1 MATQTPSVRGIP
13 ADDITPQTFHFGNI
27 PIRTFP
33 RNGMTWLLAKDV
45 CTALGISRH
54 KVATGQLDED
64 QRCTVRLASEPG
76 RKPRREA
83 LAAVNAD
90 GLHALIQASP
100 SPEAK
105 RFRRWVQR
113 KVLGAKDAPAKDSK
127 PKYKTKPRRDAR
139 QPPQSLI
146 PGPAPKVLRRIRT
159 CDDLSFTRRNAKG
172 ERIQWFVPPRAN
184 SGHEHYGIGEIWFSE
199 VVELARHNPRHA
211 YDAMRFAGPEMARYW
226 NHGHPDGFFDRMA
239 RWALGAIL
247 ANAQEPALPFELPCL
262 GFAPLEGME
271 AMLATAAAPRP
282 LPEHVQEAI
291 DIQAWQEAAECQRHY
306 YERRRRDLMA
316 RHD

>member
-1 MATQTPSVRGIP
+1 MALRSPSRAVP
-13 ADDITPQTFHFGNI
+13 ADDITPQTLHFGDI
-27 PIRTFP
+27 PIRAFSK
-33 RNGMTWLLAKDV
+33 NGVTWFLAKDV

-54 KVATGQLDED
+54 KLATGKLAED
-64 QRCTVRLASEPG
+64 QRCTVRLSSEPG

-83 LAAVNAD
+83 VAAISVE

-105 RFRRWVQR
+105 RFRRWVKH
-113 KVLGAKDAPAKDSK
+113 KVLASMDASAKDRK
-127 PKYKTKPRRDAR
+127 PKYKAKH
-139 QPPQSLI
+139 PPQSLI
-146 PGPAPKVLRRIRT
+146 PGPAPKVLRGIRT

-172 ERIQWFVPPRAN
+172 ERIQWFVPPRVN

-199 VVELARHNPRHA
+199 VVELARRNPRHA

-262 GFAPLEGME
+262 GFAPLEGMD
-271 AMLATAAAPRP
+271 AMLATAVPPQP
-282 LPEHVQEAI
+282 LPDHVQEAI
-291 DIQAWQEAAECQRHY
+291 DRQAWQEAAECQRHY

>member
-1 MATQTPSVRGIP
+1 MALQSPSVRGIP
-13 ADDITPQTFHFGNI
+13 ADDITPQTLHFGDI
-27 PIRTFP
+27 PIRTFSK
-33 RNGMTWLLAKDV
+33 NGVSWFLAKDV

-54 KVATGQLDED
+54 KMATGKLDEA
-64 QRCTVRLASEPG
+64 QRCTVRLSGEPD

-83 LAAVNAD
+83 LAAISVE
-90 GLHALIQASP
+90 GLRALIQASP
-100 SPEAK
+100 LPEAK
-105 RFRRWVQR
+105 RFRRWVKH
-113 KVLGAKDAPAKDSK
+113 KVLASMDASAKDRK
-127 PKYKTKPRRDAR
+127 PKYKAKH
-139 QPPQSLI
+139 PPQSLI

-172 ERIQWFVPPRAN
+172 ERIQWFVPPRVN

-262 GFAPLEGME
+262 GFAPLEGMD
-271 AMLATAAAPRP
+271 AMLAAAVPPRP
-282 LPEHVQEAI
+282 LPDHVQEAI
-291 DIQAWQEAAECQRHY
+291 DRQAWQEAAECQRHY

>member
-1 MATQTPSVRGIP
+1 MALRSPSRAVP
-13 ADDITPQTFHFGNI
+13 ADDITPQTLHFGDI
-27 PIRTFP
+27 PIRTFSK
-33 RNGMTWLLAKDV
+33 NGVTWFLAKDV

-54 KVATGQLDED
+54 KVATGKLDEA

-83 LAAVNAD
+83 VAAVNAD

-105 RFRRWVQR
+105 RFRRWVKH
-113 KVLGAKDAPAKDSK
+113 KVLASMDASAKDRK
-127 PKYKTKPRRDAR
+127 PKYKAKH
-139 QPPQSLI
+139 PPQSLI

-172 ERIQWFVPPRAN
+172 ERIQWFVPPRVN

-262 GFAPLEGME
+262 GFAPLEGMD
-271 AMLATAAAPRP
+271 AMLATAGPPRP
-282 LPEHVQEAI
+282 LPDHVQEAI
-291 DIQAWQEAAECQRHY
+291 DRQAWQEAAECQRHY

>member
-1 MATQTPSVRGIP
+1 MALRSLSRAVP
-13 ADDITPQTFHFGNI
+13 ADDITPQTLHFGDI

-33 RNGMTWLLAKDV
+33 RNGVTWFLAKDV

-54 KVATGQLDED
+54 KRTTGKLAED

-83 LAAVNAD
+83 VAAVNAD

-105 RFRRWVQR
+105 RFRRWVKH
-113 KVLGAKDAPAKDSK
+113 KVLASMDASAKDRK
-127 PKYKTKPRRDAR
+127 PKYKAKH
-139 QPPQSLI
+139 PPQSLI
-146 PGPAPKVLRRIRT
+146 PGPAPKVCRRIRT

-172 ERIQWFVPPRAN
+172 ERIQWFVPPRVN

-282 LPEHVQEAI
+282 LPDHVQEAI
-291 DIQAWQEAAECQRHY
+291 DRQAWQEAAECQRHY

>member
-1 MATQTPSVRGIP
+1 MALRSLSRAVP
-13 ADDITPQTFHFGNI
+13 ADDITPQTLHFGDI
-27 PIRTFP
+27 PIRTFL
-33 RNGMTWLLAKDV
+33 RHGVTWFLAKDV
-45 CTALGISRH
+45 CIALGISRH
-54 KVATGQLDED
+54 KLATSKLDAD
-64 QRCTVRLASEPG
+64 QRCIVRLSSE
-76 RKPRREA
+76 PRREA
-83 LAAVNAD
+83 LAAVSVE
-90 GLHALIQASP
+90 GLYALIQASP

-113 KVLGAKDAPAKDSK
+113 KVLGGMDASAKDNKTK
-127 PKYKTKPRRDAR
+127 NKTKPRRDAKH
-139 QPPQSLI
+139 PPQSLI

-172 ERIQWFVPPRAN
+172 ERIQWFVPTRVN

-247 ANAQEPALPFELPCL
+247 ANAQEPMLPFELPCL

-271 AMLATAAAPRP
+271 AMLATAAPPRP
-282 LPEHVQEAI
+282 LPDHVQEAI
-291 DIQAWQEAAECQRHY
+291 DRQAWQEAAECQRHY

>member
-13 ADDITPQTFHFGNI
+13 ADDITPQTFHFGDI
-27 PIRTFP
+27 PIRTFS
-33 RNGMTWLLAKDV
+33 RNGVTWFLAKDV

-54 KVATGQLDED
+54 KLATAKLDED
-64 QRCTVRLASEPG
+64 QRCTARLLGEPG
-76 RKPRREA
+76 RNPRRQ
-83 LAAVNAD
+83 AVAVISVE
-90 GLHALIQASP
+90 GLYALIQASP

-105 RFRRWVQR
+105 RFSRWVLR
-113 KVLGAKDAPAKDSK
+113 KVLGAKDASAKDNK
-127 PKYKTKPRRDAR
+127 PKRKTKPGRDAKH
-139 QPPQSLI
+139 PPQS
-146 PGPAPKVLRRIRT
+146 PVPTPAPKVCRRIRT
-159 CDDLSFTRRNAKG
+159 CDDLSFTRRNAQG
-172 ERIQWFVPPRAN
+172 ERIHWFVPPRVN

-247 ANAQEPALPFELPCL
+247 ANAQEPMLPFELPCL

-271 AMLATAAAPRP
+271 AMLATAAPPRP
-282 LPEHVQEAI
+282 LPDHVQEAI
-291 DIQAWQEAAECQRHY
+291 DRQAWQEAAECQRHY

>member
-1 MATQTPSVRGIP
+1 MALRSPSVRGIP
-13 ADDITPQTFHFGNI
+13 ADDITPQTFQFGHT

-33 RNGMTWLLAKDV
+33 RNGVTWFLAKDV
-45 CTALGISRH
+45 CIALGISRH

-64 QRCTVRLASEPG
+64 QRCTVRLSGEPG

-83 LAAVNAD
+83 LAAISVE
-90 GLHALIQASP
+90 GLRALIQASP
-100 SPEAK
+100 LPEAK
-105 RFRRWVQR
+105 RFRRWVKD
-113 KVLGAKDAPAKDSK
+113 KVLASMDASAKVSK
-127 PKYKTKPRRDAR
+127 TKRKTKPRRDAR
-139 QPPQSLI
+139 HPPQSLV
-146 PGPAPKVLRRIRT
+146 PGPAPKVLRLIRT

-172 ERIQWFVPPRAN
+172 ERIQWFVPPRVN

-247 ANAQEPALPFELPCL
+247 ANAQEPVLPFELPCL

-282 LPEHVQEAI
+282 LPDHVQEAI
-291 DIQAWQEAAECQRHY
+291 DKQAWQEAAECQRHY

>member
-1 MATQTPSVRGIP
+1 MALRSPSRAVP
-13 ADDITPQTFHFGNI
+13 ADDITPQTLHFGDI
-27 PIRTFP
+27 PIRTLP
-33 RNGMTWLLAKDV
+33 RHGVTWFFAKDV
-45 CTALGISRH
+45 CIALGISRH
-54 KVATGQLDED
+54 KLATSKLDED
-64 QRCTVRLASEPG
+64 QRCIVRLSSE
-76 RKPRREA
+76 PRREA

-90 GLHALIQASP
+90 GLHALIQASS

-113 KVLGAKDAPAKDSK
+113 KVQAGMDSSVKDN
-127 PKYKTKPRRDAR
+127 KTKNKAKPGRDAKH
-139 QPPQSLI
+139 PPQSQV
-146 PGPAPKVLRRIRT
+146 PTPAPKVCRRIRT

-172 ERIQWFVPPRAN
+172 ERIHWFVPPRVN

-247 ANAQEPALPFELPCL
+247 ANAQEPMLPFELPCL
-262 GFAPLEGME
+262 GFAPLEGMD
-271 AMLATAAAPRP
+271 AMLATAVPPRP
-282 LPEHVQEAI
+282 LPDHVQEAI
-291 DIQAWQEAAECQRHY
+291 DRQAWQEAAECQRHY

>member
-13 ADDITPQTFHFGNI
+13 ADDITPQTLHFGDI
-27 PIRTFP
+27 PIRTFSK
-33 RNGMTWLLAKDV
+33 NGVIWFLAKDV
-45 CTALGISRH
+45 FTALGISRH
-54 KVATGQLDED
+54 KLTTGKLVEG

-83 LAAVNAD
+83 VTAISVD
-90 GLHALIQASP
+90 GLHALTQASP

-105 RFRRWVQR
+105 RFRRWVKD
-113 KVLGAKDAPAKDSK
+113 KVLASMDASAKDRK
-127 PKYKTKPRRDAR
+127 PKYKAKH
-139 QPPQSLI
+139 PPQSLI

-172 ERIQWFVPPRAN
+172 ERIQWFVPPRMN

-282 LPEHVQEAI
+282 LPDHVQEAI
-291 DIQAWQEAAECQRHY
+291 DRQAWQEAAECQRHY

>member
-13 ADDITPQTFHFGNI
+13 ADGITPQTFHFGHT

-33 RNGMTWLLAKDV
+33 RNGVTWLLAKDV
-45 CTALGISRH
+45 CTALGISCH

-64 QRCTVRLASEPG
+64 QRCTVRLSSEPG

-83 LAAVNAD
+83 VAAVNAD

-105 RFRRWVQR
+105 RFRRWVKH
-113 KVLGAKDAPAKDSK
+113 KVLASMDASAKDRK
-127 PKYKTKPRRDAR
+127 PKYKAKH
-139 QPPQSLI
+139 PPQSLI
-146 PGPAPKVLRRIRT
+146 PTPAPKVCRRIRT

-172 ERIQWFVPPRAN
+172 ERIQWFVPPRVN

-247 ANAQEPALPFELPCL
+247 ANAQEPVLPFELPCL

-282 LPEHVQEAI
+282 LPDHVQEAI
-291 DIQAWQEAAECQRHY
+291 DRQAWQEAAECQRHY

>member
-1 MATQTPSVRGIP
+1 MALRFPSRAVP
-13 ADDITPQTFHFGNI
+13 ADDITPQTFHFGVI
-27 PIRTFP
+27 PIRAFSK
-33 RNGMTWLLAKDV
+33 NGVIWFLAKDV

-54 KVATGQLDED
+54 KLATGKLAED

-83 LAAVNAD
+83 VTAISVE

-100 SPEAK
+100 SSKAK
-105 RFRRWVQR
+105 RFRRWVKH
-113 KVLGAKDAPAKDSK
+113 KVLASMDASAKDRK
-127 PKYKTKPRRDAR
+127 PKYKAKH
-139 QPPQSLI
+139 PPQSLI

-172 ERIQWFVPPRAN
+172 ERIQWFVPPRVN

-247 ANAQEPALPFELPCL
+247 ANAQEPMLPFELPCL

-271 AMLATAAAPRP
+271 AMLATAAPPQP
-282 LPEHVQEAI
+282 LPDHVQDAI
-291 DIQAWQEAAECQRHY
+291 DRQAWQEAAECQRHY

>member
-1 MATQTPSVRGIP
+1 MALRSPSRAVP
-13 ADDITPQTFHFGNI
+13 ADDITPQTLHFGDI
-27 PIRTFP
+27 PIRAFSK
-33 RNGMTWLLAKDV
+33 NGVTWFLAKDV

-64 QRCTVRLASEPG
+64 QRCTVRLSGEPG

-83 LAAVNAD
+83 LAAISVE
-90 GLHALIQASP
+90 GLRALIQASP
-100 SPEAK
+100 LPEAK
-105 RFRRWVQR
+105 RFRRWVKD
-113 KVLGAKDAPAKDSK
+113 KVLASMDASAKDRK
-127 PKYKTKPRRDAR
+127 PKYKAKHPL
-139 QPPQSLI
+139 QSLI

-172 ERIQWFVPPRAN
+172 ERIQWFVPPRVN

-282 LPEHVQEAI
+282 LPDHVQEAI
-291 DIQAWQEAAECQRHY
+291 DRQAWQEAAECQRHY

>member
-1 MATQTPSVRGIP
+1 LRSPSHAVP
-13 ADDITPQTFHFGNI
+13 ADDITPQTFHFGHT

-33 RNGMTWLLAKDV
+33 RNGVTWLLAKDV

-54 KVATGQLDED
+54 RVATGQLDED
-64 QRCTVRLASEPG
+64 QRCTVRLSSEPG

-83 LAAVNAD
+83 VAAISAE
-90 GLHALIQASP
+90 GLQALIQATP

-105 RFRRWVQR
+105 RFRRWVKH
-113 KVLGAKDAPAKDSK
+113 KVLASMDASAKDRK
-127 PKYKTKPRRDAR
+127 PKYKAKH
-139 QPPQSLI
+139 PPQSLI

-172 ERIQWFVPPRAN
+172 ERIQWFVPPRVN

-247 ANAQEPALPFELPCL
+247 ANAQEPMLPFELPCL
-262 GFAPLEGME
+262 GFAPLEGMD
-271 AMLATAAAPRP
+271 AMLATAVPPRP
-282 LPEHVQEAI
+282 LPDQVQEAI
-291 DIQAWQEAAECQRHY
+291 DRQAWQEAAECQRHY

>member
-1 MATQTPSVRGIP
+1 MALRSPSRAVP
-13 ADDITPQTFHFGNI
+13 ADDITPKTLHFSDT
-27 PIRTFP
+27 PIRTFSK
-33 RNGMTWLLAKDV
+33 NGVTWFLAKDV

-54 KVATGQLDED
+54 KLATGKLAED

-83 LAAVNAD
+83 VAGISAE
-90 GLHALIQASP
+90 GLQALIQATP

-105 RFRRWVQR
+105 RFRRWVKH
-113 KVLGAKDAPAKDSK
+113 KVLASMDASAKDRK
-127 PKYKTKPRRDAR
+127 PKYKAKH
-139 QPPQSLI
+139 PPQSLI

-172 ERIQWFVPPRAN
+172 ERIQWFVPPRMN

-282 LPEHVQEAI
+282 LPDHVQEAI
-291 DIQAWQEAAECQRHY
+291 DRQAWQEAAECQRHY

>member
-1 MATQTPSVRGIP
+1 MALRSLSRAVP
-13 ADDITPQTFHFGNI
+13 ADDITPQTLHFGDI
-27 PIRTFP
+27 PIRTFL
-33 RNGMTWLLAKDV
+33 RHGVTWFLAKDV
-45 CTALGISRH
+45 CIALGISRH
-54 KVATGQLDED
+54 KLATSKLDED
-64 QRCTVRLASEPG
+64 QRCTVRLPSE
-76 RKPRREA
+76 PRREA
-83 LAAVNAD
+83 LAAVSVE
-90 GLHALIQASP
+90 GLYALIQASP
-100 SPEAK
+100 SPQAK

-113 KVLGAKDAPAKDSK
+113 KVLGGMDASAKDNKTK
-127 PKYKTKPRRDAR
+127 NKTKPRRDAR
-139 QPPQSLI
+139 HPPQSLV
-146 PGPAPKVLRRIRT
+146 PSPAPKVLRRIRT

-172 ERIQWFVPPRAN
+172 ERIQWFVPPRVN

-247 ANAQEPALPFELPCL
+247 ANAQEPMLPFELPCL

-271 AMLATAAAPRP
+271 AMVATAAAPRP
-282 LPEHVQEAI
+282 LPEHVQETI
-291 DIQAWQEAAECQRHY
+291 DRQAWQEAAECQRHY

>member
-1 MATQTPSVRGIP
+1 MALRSPSRAVP
-13 ADDITPQTFHFGNI
+13 ADDITPQTFHFDVI
-27 PIRTFP
+27 PIRTFSK
-33 RNGMTWLLAKDV
+33 NGVTWFLAKDV

-54 KVATGQLDED
+54 KLATGKLAED

-83 LAAVNAD
+83 VAAVSAD

-100 SPEAK
+100 SSEAK
-105 RFRRWVQR
+105 RFRRWVKD
-113 KVLGAKDAPAKDSK
+113 KVLASMDASAKDRK
-127 PKYKTKPRRDAR
+127 PKYKAKH
-139 QPPQSLI
+139 PPQSLI

-172 ERIQWFVPPRAN
+172 ERIEWFVPPRVN

-239 RWALGAIL
+239 RWALGPFL
-247 ANAQEPALPFELPCL
+247 PMRRSPCCRSSCPAWALRRWRAWTPCWP
-262 GFAPLEGME
+262 PLC
-271 AMLATAAAPRP
+271 RP
-282 LPEHVQEAI
+282 GRCPTM
-291 DIQAWQEAAECQRHY
+291 CRKP
-306 YERRRRDLMA
+306 
-316 RHD
+316 

>member
-1 MATQTPSVRGIP
+1 MALQSPSVRGIP
-13 ADDITPQTFHFGNI
+13 ADGITPQTFHFGDI

-33 RNGMTWLLAKDV
+33 GNGVTWLLAKDV

-64 QRCTVRLASEPG
+64 QRCTVRLSGESG

-83 LAAVNAD
+83 VTAISVE

-105 RFRRWVQR
+105 RFRRWVKH
-113 KVLGAKDAPAKDSK
+113 KVLASMDASAKDRK
-127 PKYKTKPRRDAR
+127 PKYKAKH
-139 QPPQSLI
+139 PPQSLI

-172 ERIQWFVPPRAN
+172 ERIQWFVPPRVN

-262 GFAPLEGME
+262 GFAPLEGMD
-271 AMLATAAAPRP
+271 AMLAAAVPPRP
-282 LPEHVQEAI
+282 LPDHVQEAI
-291 DIQAWQEAAECQRHY
+291 DRQAWQEAAECQRHY

>member
-1 MATQTPSVRGIP
+1 MALRFPSRAVP
-13 ADDITPQTFHFGNI
+13 ADDITPKTLHLGDI
-27 PIRTFP
+27 PIRTFSQ
-33 RNGMTWLLAKDV
+33 NGVNWFLAKDV
-45 CTALGISRH
+45 CTALGISRRR
-54 KVATGQLDED
+54 VATGQLDED
-64 QRCTVRLASEPG
+64 QRCTVRLSSEPG
-76 RKPRREA
+76 RKHRREA
-83 LAAVNAD
+83 VAAVNAD
-90 GLHALIQASP
+90 GLHALIQATP

-105 RFRRWVQR
+105 RFRRWVKH
-113 KVLGAKDAPAKDSK
+113 KVLASMDASAKDRK
-127 PKYKTKPRRDAR
+127 PKYKAKH
-139 QPPQSLI
+139 PPQRLI
-146 PGPAPKVLRRIRT
+146 PGPAPKVLRGIRT

-172 ERIQWFVPPRAN
+172 ERIQWFVPPRVN

-239 RWALGAIL
+239 RWALGSIL
-247 ANAQEPALPFELPCL
+247 ANAQEPVLPFELPCL

-271 AMLATAAAPRP
+271 AMLATAAPPQP
-282 LPEHVQEAI
+282 LPDHVQDAI
-291 DIQAWQEAAECQRHY
+291 DRQAWQEAAECQRHY

>member
-1 MATQTPSVRGIP
+1 MALRSPSRAVP
-13 ADDITPQTFHFGNI
+13 ADDITPQTFHFGDI

-33 RNGMTWLLAKDV
+33 GNGVTWLLAKDV

-64 QRCTVRLASEPG
+64 QRCTVRLSGESG

-83 LAAVNAD
+83 VTAISVE

-105 RFRRWVQR
+105 RFRRWVKH
-113 KVLGAKDAPAKDSK
+113 KVLASMDASAKDRK
-127 PKYKTKPRRDAR
+127 PKYKAKH
-139 QPPQSLI
+139 PPQSLI

-172 ERIQWFVPPRAN
+172 ERIQWFVPPRVN

-262 GFAPLEGME
+262 GFAPLEGMA

-282 LPEHVQEAI
+282 LPAHVQEAI
-291 DIQAWQEAAECQRHY
+291 DRQAWQEAAECQRHY

>member
-1 MATQTPSVRGIP
+1 MKHKVLASMD
-13 ADDITPQTFHFGNI
+13 AS
-27 PIRTFP
+27 
-33 RNGMTWLLAKDV
+33 AKD
-45 CTALGISRH
+45 R
-54 KVATGQLDED
+54 
-64 QRCTVRLASEPG
+64 
-76 RKPRREA
+76 
-83 LAAVNAD
+83 
-90 GLHALIQASP
+90 
-100 SPEAK
+100 
-105 RFRRWVQR
+105 
-113 KVLGAKDAPAKDSK
+113 K
-127 PKYKTKPRRDAR
+127 PKYKAKH
-139 QPPQSLI
+139 PPQSLI

-172 ERIQWFVPPRAN
+172 ERIQWFVPPRVN

-247 ANAQEPALPFELPCL
+247 ANAQEPMLPFELPCL
-262 GFAPLEGME
+262 GFAPLEGMD
-271 AMLATAAAPRP
+271 AMLATAVPPRP
-282 LPEHVQEAI
+282 LPDQVQEAI
-291 DIQAWQEAAECQRHY
+291 DRQAWQEAAECQRHY

>member
-1 MATQTPSVRGIP
+1 MATQTPSVRGIS
-13 ADDITPQTFHFGNI
+13 ADDITPQTFHFGDI
-27 PIRTFP
+27 PIRTLP
-33 RNGMTWLLAKDV
+33 RNGVTWFLAKDV
-45 CTALGISRH
+45 CIALGISRH
-54 KVATGQLDED
+54 KVATGKLDED
-64 QRCTVRLASEPG
+64 QRCTVRLSAEPG
-76 RKPRREA
+76 SKPRREA
-83 LAAVNAD
+83 VAAIRAD
-90 GLHALIQASP
+90 GLHALIQVSP

-105 RFRRWVQR
+105 RFRRWVKH
-113 KVLGAKDAPAKDSK
+113 KVLASMDASAKDRK
-127 PKYKTKPRRDAR
+127 PKYEAKH
-139 QPPQSLI
+139 PPQSLI
-146 PGPAPKVLRRIRT
+146 PRPAPKVLRRIRT

-172 ERIQWFVPPRAN
+172 ERIQWFVPPRVN

-247 ANAQEPALPFELPCL
+247 ANAQEPRLPFELPCL
-262 GFAPLEGME
+262 GMAPLEGME

-282 LPEHVQEAI
+282 LPDHVQEAI
-291 DIQAWQEAAECQRHY
+291 DRQAWQEAAECQRHY

>member
-1 MATQTPSVRGIP
+1 MALRSPSVRGIP
-13 ADDITPQTFHFGNI
+13 ADDITPQTFQFGHT

-33 RNGMTWLLAKDV
+33 RNGVTWLLAKDV
-45 CTALGISRH
+45 CTVLEISRH
-54 KVATGQLDED
+54 KLATGQLAED
-64 QRCTVRLASEPG
+64 QRCTVRLSAEPD

-83 LAAVNAD
+83 VAAVSVE
-90 GLHALIQASP
+90 GLYALIQASS

-113 KVLGAKDAPAKDSK
+113 KVQAGMDSSVKDN
-127 PKYKTKPRRDAR
+127 KTKNKAKPGRDAKH
-139 QPPQSLI
+139 PLQSQV
-146 PGPAPKVLRRIRT
+146 PTPAPKVFRRIRT
-159 CDDLSFTRRNAKG
+159 CDDLSFTRRNAQG
-172 ERIQWFVPPRAN
+172 ERIHWFVPPRVN

-199 VVELARHNPRHA
+199 MVELARHNPRHA

-282 LPEHVQEAI
+282 LPDHVQEAI
-291 DIQAWQEAAECQRHY
+291 DRQAWQEAAECQRHY

>member
-1 MATQTPSVRGIP
+1 MALQSPSVRGIP
-13 ADDITPQTFHFGNI
+13 ADDITPQTVHFGDI
-27 PIRTFP
+27 PIRTFSK
-33 RNGMTWLLAKDV
+33 NGVTWFLAKDV
-45 CTALGISRH
+45 RTALGISRH
-54 KVATGQLDED
+54 KLATGKLDEA

-83 LAAVNAD
+83 VAAISAE
-90 GLHALIQASP
+90 GLQALIQAAP

-105 RFRRWVQR
+105 RFRRWVKH
-113 KVLGAKDAPAKDSK
+113 KVLASMDASAKDRK
-127 PKYKTKPRRDAR
+127 PKYKAKH
-139 QPPQSLI
+139 PPQSLI

-172 ERIQWFVPPRAN
+172 ERIQWFVPPRVN

-262 GFAPLEGME
+262 GFAPLEGMD
-271 AMLATAAAPRP
+271 AMLAAAAPPRS
-282 LPEHVQEAI
+282 LPDHVQEAI
-291 DIQAWQEAAECQRHY
+291 DRQAWQEAAECQRHY

>member
-13 ADDITPQTFHFGNI
+13 ADGITPQTFHFGHN

-33 RNGMTWLLAKDV
+33 GNGVTWLLAKDV

-64 QRCTVRLASEPG
+64 QRCTVRLSGESG

-83 LAAVNAD
+83 VVAISVE

-105 RFRRWVQR
+105 RFRRWVKDR
-113 KVLGAKDAPAKDSK
+113 VLASMDASAKVS
-127 PKYKTKPRRDAR
+127 KTKRKARPGHDAMH
-139 QPPQSLI
+139 PPQSLI

-172 ERIQWFVPPRAN
+172 ERIQWFVPPRVN

-247 ANAQEPALPFELPCL
+247 ANAQEPMLPFELPCL

-271 AMLATAAAPRP
+271 AMLATAAPPRP
-282 LPEHVQEAI
+282 LPDHVQEAI
-291 DIQAWQEAAECQRHY
+291 DRQAWQEAAECQRHY

>member
-33 RNGMTWLLAKDV
+33 RNSVTWLLAKDV

-54 KVATGQLDED
+54 KVATGKLDEA

-83 LAAVNAD
+83 VAAISAE
-90 GLHALIQASP
+90 GLQALIQATP

-105 RFRRWVQR
+105 RFRRWVKH
-113 KVLGAKDAPAKDSK
+113 KVLASMDASAKDRK
-127 PKYKTKPRRDAR
+127 PKYKAKH
-139 QPPQSLI
+139 PPQSLI

-172 ERIQWFVPPRAN
+172 ERIQWFVPPRVN

-247 ANAQEPALPFELPCL
+247 ANAQEPVLPFELPCL
-262 GFAPLEGME
+262 GMAPLEGME

-282 LPEHVQEAI
+282 LPDHVQEDI
-291 DIQAWQEAAECQRHY
+291 DRQAWQEAAECQRHY

>member
-13 ADDITPQTFHFGNI
+13 ADDITPQTFHFGDI

-33 RNGMTWLLAKDV
+33 GNGVTWLLAKDV

-54 KVATGQLDED
+54 KLATGKLAED

-83 LAAVNAD
+83 VAAVNAD

-105 RFRRWVQR
+105 RFRRWVKH
-113 KVLGAKDAPAKDSK
+113 KVLASMDASAKDRK
-127 PKYKTKPRRDAR
+127 PKYKTKH
-139 QPPQSLI
+139 PPQSLI

-247 ANAQEPALPFELPCL
+247 ANAQEPMLPFELPCL

-282 LPEHVQEAI
+282 LPDHVQEAI
-291 DIQAWQEAAECQRHY
+291 DRQAWQEAAECQRHY

>member
-13 ADDITPQTFHFGNI
+13 ADDITPQTFHFGDI

-33 RNGMTWLLAKDV
+33 RNGLTWFLAKDV

-83 LAAVNAD
+83 VAAVNAD

-113 KVLGAKDAPAKDSK
+113 EVLGAKDAPAKDSK
-127 PKYKTKPRRDAR
+127 PKYKTKPRRDAKH
-139 QPPQSLI
+139 PPQSLI

-172 ERIQWFVPPRAN
+172 ERIQWFVPPRVN

-262 GFAPLEGME
+262 GFAPLEGMD
-271 AMLATAAAPRP
+271 AMLATAVPPRP
-282 LPEHVQEAI
+282 LPDHVQEAI
-291 DIQAWQEAAECQRHY
+291 DRQAWQEAAECQRHY

>member
-1 MATQTPSVRGIP
+1 MALRFPSRAVP
-13 ADDITPQTFHFGNI
+13 ADDITPKTLHFGDI
-27 PIRTFP
+27 PSRAFSK
-33 RNGMTWLLAKDV
+33 NGVTWFLAKDV

-54 KVATGQLDED
+54 KVATGKLDEAL
-64 QRCTVRLASEPG
+64 RCTVRLASEPG

-83 LAAVNAD
+83 VAAISAE
-90 GLHALIQASP
+90 GLQALIQATP

-105 RFRRWVQR
+105 RFRRWVKH
-113 KVLGAKDAPAKDSK
+113 KVLASMDASAKDRK
-127 PKYKTKPRRDAR
+127 PKYKAKH
-139 QPPQSLI
+139 PPQSLI

-172 ERIQWFVPPRAN
+172 ERIQWFVPPRVN

-247 ANAQEPALPFELPCL
+247 ANAQEPVLPFELPCL
-262 GFAPLEGME
+262 GFAPLEGMD
-271 AMLATAAAPRP
+271 AMLAAAVPPRP
-282 LPEHVQEAI
+282 LPDHVQEAI
-291 DIQAWQEAAECQRHY
+291 DRQAWQEAAECQRHY

>member
-1 MATQTPSVRGIP
+1 MTAISV
-13 ADDITPQTFHFGNI
+13 
-27 PIRTFP
+27 
-33 RNGMTWLLAKDV
+33 
-45 CTALGISRH
+45 
-54 KVATGQLDED
+54 
-64 QRCTVRLASEPG
+64 
-76 RKPRREA
+76 
-83 LAAVNAD
+83 D
-90 GLHALIQASP
+90 GLHALTQASP

-105 RFRRWVQR
+105 RFRRWVKH
-113 KVLGAKDAPAKDSK
+113 KVLASMDASAKVSK
-127 PKYKTKPRRDAR
+127 TKRKTKPGHDAKH
-139 QPPQSLI
+139 PPQSLI

-172 ERIQWFVPPRAN
+172 ERIQWFVPPRVN

-291 DIQAWQEAAECQRHY
+291 DRQAWQEAAECQRHY

>member
-1 MATQTPSVRGIP
+1 
-13 ADDITPQTFHFGNI
+13 
-27 PIRTFP
+27 
-33 RNGMTWLLAKDV
+33 MTWLLAKDV

-54 KVATGQLDED
+54 KLATGKLAED

-76 RKPRREA
+76 CKPRREA
-83 LAAVNAD
+83 VAAVNAD

-100 SPEAK
+100 SPETK
-105 RFRRWVQR
+105 RFKRWVQR

-127 PKYKTKPRRDAR
+127 PKYKTKSGRDAKH
-139 QPPQSLI
+139 PPQSLI

-239 RWALGAIL
+239 RWALGPFWPMRRSPRCRSSCL
-247 ANAQEPALPFELPCL
+247 AWALRRWRAWRPCWRL
-262 GFAPLEGME
+262 RLRPGRCRSMCRRPSTDRPGRRRPSASGI
-271 AMLATAAAPRP
+271 TTSAAA
-282 LPEHVQEAI
+282 VT
-291 DIQAWQEAAECQRHY
+291 
-306 YERRRRDLMA
+306 
-316 RHD
+316 

>member
-13 ADDITPQTFHFGNI
+13 ADDITPQTLHFGDI
-27 PIRTFP
+27 PIRTFCK
-33 RNGMTWLLAKDV
+33 NGVTWLLAKDV

-54 KVATGQLDED
+54 KVATGKLDED
-64 QRCTVRLASEPG
+64 QRCTVRLSGELCC
-76 RKPRREA
+76 KPRREA
-83 LAAVNAD
+83 VVAIRVE

-105 RFRRWVQR
+105 RFRHWVKD
-113 KVLGAKDAPAKDSK
+113 KVLASMDASAKVS
-127 PKYKTKPRRDAR
+127 KTKRKTRPGHDAMH
-139 QPPQSLI
+139 PPQSLI

-172 ERIQWFVPPRAN
+172 ERIQWFVPPRVN

-282 LPEHVQEAI
+282 LPDHVQEAI
-291 DIQAWQEAAECQRHY
+291 DRQAWQEAAECQRHY

>member
-1 MATQTPSVRGIP
+1 MALRSLSRAVP
-13 ADDITPQTFHFGNI
+13 ADDITPQTLHFGDI
-27 PIRTFP
+27 PIRTFL
-33 RNGMTWLLAKDV
+33 RHGVTWFLAKDV
-45 CTALGISRH
+45 CIALGISRH
-54 KVATGQLDED
+54 KLATSKLDAD
-64 QRCTVRLASEPG
+64 QRCIVRLSSE
-76 RKPRREA
+76 PRREA
-83 LAAVNAD
+83 LAAVSVE
-90 GLHALIQASP
+90 GLYALIQASP

-113 KVLGAKDAPAKDSK
+113 KVLGGMDASAKDNKTK
-127 PKYKTKPRRDAR
+127 NKTKPRRDAKH
-139 QPPQSLI
+139 PPQSLI
-146 PGPAPKVLRRIRT
+146 PGPAPKVLRGIRT

-172 ERIQWFVPPRAN
+172 ERIQWFVPPRVN

-239 RWALGAIL
+239 RWALGSIL
-247 ANAQEPALPFELPCL
+247 ANAQEPVLPFELPCL

-271 AMLATAAAPRP
+271 AMLATAAPPQP
-282 LPEHVQEAI
+282 LPDHVQDAI
-291 DIQAWQEAAECQRHY
+291 DRQAWQEAAECQRHY

>member
-13 ADDITPQTFHFGNI
+13 ADDITPQTLHFGDI
-27 PIRTFP
+27 PIRTFSK
-33 RNGMTWLLAKDV
+33 NGVIWFLAKDV

-54 KVATGQLDED
+54 KLTTGKLAED

-76 RKPRREA
+76 CKPRREA
-83 LAAVNAD
+83 VAAISAE

-100 SPEAK
+100 SPVAK
-105 RFRRWVQR
+105 RFRRWVKH
-113 KVLGAKDAPAKDSK
+113 KVLASMDASAKDRK
-127 PKYKTKPRRDAR
+127 PKYKAKH
-139 QPPQSLI
+139 PPQSLI

-159 CDDLSFTRRNAKG
+159 CDDLSFTQRNAKG
-172 ERIQWFVPPRAN
+172 ERIQWFVPPRVN

-291 DIQAWQEAAECQRHY
+291 DRQAWQEAAECQRHY